1 MKSQNG
7 YRALNVKEHGGYRT
21 FEQHRTS
28 VLDCKQTS
36 FRVPAGTGIN
46 SGSWEVFFDFLNQF
60 FDCMMKKFTS
70 TQSQIK
76 RLLTDQLELRK
87 TLNLLTKR

>member
-36 FRVPAGTGIN
+36 FRVPAVMR
-46 SGSWEVFFDFLNQF
+46 SGNWKSDSWEVFFDYLNQF
-60 FDCMMKKFTS
+60 FDCTMKKFTS
-70 TQSQIK
+70 TQ
-76 RLLTDQLELRK
+76 
-87 TLNLLTKR
+87 